1 MSVQNKTKGVVIMHN
16 KKKEMI
22 DEQIESLAK
31 IVEKNSYIAPELY
44 EKYNIKRG
52 LRNPNGTG
60 VLVGITKV
68 ASVIGY
74 DTVEGVKVPV
84 QGSLYYRG
92 LNMLDLVTGSQS
104 DGRRGFEEVVY
115 LLLFG
120 NLPNKQQL
128 ENFNALL
135 DICREL
141 PLSYKEDVILK
152 IPSQNIMNKLQRTI
166 LTLYSYDE
174 KPDDISISNVLA
186 QSINLIAKIPLITA
200 YAYQTKR
207 HYFDNESLIL
217 HQAKNGV
224 GTAENMLHLIRSDS
238 VYTKEEVEIL
248 DLMMVIHAEHGG
260 GNNSAFAT
268 HVVSSTGTDTYSAIS
283 TAIGSLKGPKHGG
296 ANLMVSAMIDDIKSN
311 VKDWGNESELRG
323 YISQILEKKAFDKKG
338 LVYGMGH
345 AVYTLSDPRAVILKE
360 QAQKLAKLKGME
372 EDYQLIADVE
382 RISGRILT
390 ERLSKD
396 NAVAAN
402 VDLYSG
408 FVFEML
414 GIPKELYTPLFA
426 VSRISGWCAHRLEQI
441 LDDKIMRPGYVTL
454 SESRSYQKLA
464 DR

>member
-1 MSVQNKTKGVVIMHN
+1 MS
-16 KKKEMI
+16 KKHQMI
-22 DEQIESLAK
+22 EDQIQSLSK
-31 IVEKNSYIAPELY
+31 IVEKNSYISPELY

-74 DTVEGVKVPV
+74 DQVDGAKVPV

-92 LNMLDLVTGSQS
+92 LNVLDLVAGSQAE
-104 DGRRGFEEVVY
+104 GRRGFEEVVY

-120 NLPNKQQL
+120 DLPNKKQL
-128 ENFNALL
+128 ESFDALL

-141 PLSYKEDVILK
+141 PPSYKEDVILK

-166 LTLYSYDE
+166 LTLYSYDD
-174 KPDDISISNVLA
+174 KPDDTSISNVLA

-200 YAYQTKR
+200 YAYQAKR
-207 HYFDNESLIL
+207 HYFDNDSLIL
-217 HQAKNGV
+217 HPYKNGV

-238 VYTKEEVEIL
+238 VYTREEVEIL

-268 HVVSSTGTDTYSAIS
+268 HVVSSTGTDTYSAIA

-296 ANLMVSAMIDDIKSN
+296 ANLMVTAMIDDIKGN
-311 VKDWGNESELRG
+311 VKDWGNETELSN
-323 YISQILEKKAFDKKG
+323 YLMKIMEKKAFDKKG

-360 QAQKLAKLKGME
+360 KALELAKLKGLE
-372 EDYQLIADVE
+372 ENFQLISDVE
-382 RISGRILT
+382 KISSRVLT
-390 ERLSKD
+390 ERLNKD

-454 SESRSYQKLA
+454 SEPRAYQNLA
-464 DR
+464 ER